1 MIVGVGVD
9 LLEIERVPERIAE
22 RVLGEE
28 EKEILRVRKNKK
40 EFVAG
45 RFALKEAFFKALGT
59 GLNGYRF
66 TDVEFLEAGGRPVV
80 KIHRDFGVFNF
91 VHVSLSHDRFV
102 VAVVVLERRKG
113 GIIVEGD
120 EKVLRENFCILGRS
134 GKGWEID
141 TSIPPFSLKKR
152 LSEIHCRL
160 VRYGN
165 ILLSECESDERG

>member
-9 LLEIERVPERIAE
+9 LLEIERISEKLAE

-28 EKEILRVRKNKK
+28 EKKIFRIRRNKT

-66 TDVEFLEAGGRPVV
+66 TDVEFLEIGGRPVV

-102 VAVVVLERRKG
+102 VAVVILEKRKG
-113 GIIVEGD
+113 GIIVEGNG
-120 EKVLRENFCILGRS
+120 EVLRGSFSVLGRS
-134 GKGWEID
+134 ADGWEID
-141 TSIPPFSLKKR
+141 ASVPPFSLKKR
-152 LSEIHCRL
+152 LSELRCRL

-165 ILLSECESDERG
+165 ILLSECENDEHG

>member
-9 LLEIERVPERIAE
+9 FLEIERVSERLAE
-22 RVLGEE
+22 RVLGED
-28 EKEILRVRKNKK
+28 EKNIFRSRRNKK

-66 TDVEFLEAGGRPVV
+66 TDVEFLESGGKPVV
-80 KIHRDFGVFNF
+80 KIHRDFGEFNF

-102 VAVVVLERRKG
+102 VAVVVLEKRKG

-120 EKVLRENFCILGRS
+120 EKVLRENFCVLGKS
-134 GKGWEID
+134 AEGWEID
-141 TSIPPFSLKKR
+141 TLIPPFSLKKR
-152 LSEIHCRL
+152 LSELHCQL

-165 ILLSECESDERG
+165 ILLSECEIDGRG